1 MPIIAAECNITKKC
15 SLLSWIK
22 SRQKEFKQVESRKN
36 SFFKLYNCFLRYNF
50 EDSKKILLLHQKNTL
65 RN

>member
-1 MPIIAAECNITKKC
+1 MPLIAAECNITKKC

-36 SFFKLYNCFLRYNF
+36 CFSNYTTVFYVIILKIA
-50 EDSKKILLLHQKNTL
+50 KKILLLHQKNTL

>member
-1 MPIIAAECNITKKC
+1 MPLIAAECNITKKC

-22 SRQKEFKQVESRKN
+22 SRQKEFKQVERRKN

-50 EDSKKILLLHQKNTL
+50 EDSKKNITFASEKYPS
-65 RN
+65 